1 MAEIILDAKAF
12 HIVVDKISRDIFDE
26 NQNIQDI
33 AIVGI
38 EKKGVFL
45 AKRILSEIA
54 KLAVVD
60 VPQIPF
66 GTLDITLY
74 RDDLDDFGLRIPII
88 KDTVIPFDM
97 NCKNIILVDDV
108 LYTGR
113 TVRAALDF
121 LMGFGRPKS
130 IQLAVLVD
138 RDFRELP
145 IEAKYVGIK
154 HKSKEFIKVDCKET
168 GGVDKVTVVP
178 TKNDIIGG

>member
-113 TVRAALDF
+113 TVRDLLRRHF
-121 LMGFGRPKS
+121 RPLRRRLQPHLLR
-130 IQLAVLVD
+130 IHHLLLH
-138 RDFRELP
+138 RLL
-145 IEAKYVGIK
+145 
-154 HKSKEFIKVDCKET
+154 HLH
-168 GGVDKVTVVP
+168 
-178 TKNDIIGG
+178 

>member
-108 LYTGR
+108 LYTEE
-113 TVRAALDF
+113 
-121 LMGFGRPKS
+121 P
-130 IQLAVLVD
+130 
-138 RDFRELP
+138 
-145 IEAKYVGIK
+145 
-154 HKSKEFIKVDCKET
+154 
-168 GGVDKVTVVP
+168 
-178 TKNDIIGG
+178 